1 MSVFPSR
8 FPNRW
13 QAAVPGG
20 NLHSYVPL
28 SLRTIGNVNANRTL
42 HSLFALEADFDL
54 VRVAFVND
62 TASPFT
68 VSTVTGAAVG
78 SENAAGN
85 YAPID
90 AAGGAV
96 GWTNITFDGG
106 GTPALPLLATTGT
119 TRNISVPAAVA
130 NSADPQQ
137 VVHGIVWSDWARIAS
152 IAPADGS
159 RFRYLAIRAF
169 NSAGAASRAVSVG
182 GSNWTPAA
190 QGRLVT
196 SVLGSNDQT
205 AATAMTAP
213 NATGG
218 HVSIAAIQ
226 TYSRTR
232 GVTIMA
238 VGDSITQGMNST
250 GNNNAWGHQARCLLS
265 STSLPVTWVN
275 LGHGG
280 STTENFYRRAIAHLA
295 VIQPH
300 VAVYAVWSPN
310 DTQDTAS
317 ANLAWSR
324 AMEFVGRCHAIGTFP
339 VLFGPPRWYPNSDTY
354 DASEA
359 VRQAILARCLAAEA
373 ARDIPVLNPDRLLG
387 LAGNTRAANLAY
399 VISSSNY
406 HPNDAGHAVLGAE
419 LARILR
425 PLIR

>member
-1 MSVFPSR
+1 MSAFPSR

-13 QAAVPGG
+13 QAAAPGG
-20 NLHSYVPL
+20 TLLSYLPL
-28 SLRTIGNVNANRTL
+28 GLRSVGNVNANRTL
-42 HSLFALEADFDL
+42 HNLFALEADFDL

-62 TASPFT
+62 TASAFT
-68 VSTVTGAAVG
+68 MSTVTAAAVG
-78 SENAAGN
+78 SENVAGN

-90 AAGGAV
+90 AAGNAV
-96 GWTNITFDGG
+96 AWTNITFDSG
-106 GTPALPLLATTGT
+106 GTPAAPLLGTTGT
-119 TRNISVPAAVA
+119 TRAISVPAAVA
-130 NSADPQQ
+130 NAGDGQQ

-152 IAPADGS
+152 IPPADGS
-159 RFRYLAIRAF
+159 RFRYLAVRAF
-169 NSAGAASRAVSVG
+169 NSAGAASRGVNAG
-182 GSNWTPAA
+182 GSAWTPAA

-196 SVLGSNDQT
+196 SVIASNDQT
-205 AATAMTAP
+205 AAGAMTAP

-218 HVSIAAIQ
+218 NVAIAAIQ

-238 VGDSITQGMNST
+238 VGDSITQGINST
-250 GNNNAWGHQARCLLS
+250 NDTNAWGHIARCLLS
-265 STSLPVTWVN
+265 TTSLPVTWVN

-280 STTENFYRRAIAHLA
+280 STTENFYRRAIAHLS

-300 VAVYAVWSPN
+300 IAVYAVWSPN
-310 DTQDTAS
+310 DTQDTAN

-339 VLFGPPRWYPNSDTY
+339 ILFGPMRWYPNVG
-354 DASEA
+354 DAAKET

-373 ARDIPVLNPDRLLG
+373 ARDIAVLNPDRLLG
-387 LAGNTRAANLAY
+387 LAGSTKNADLAY
-399 VISSSNY
+399 VGSSSDY
-406 HPNDAGHAVLGAE
+406 HPNDAGHAVLGAD